1 MEPTIIEKN
10 QIILLGFSFFEKS
23 RNKIKYQSCA
33 IANRRGISVEIAEA
47 IRGQVSRACCPNP
60 FLSLRAPTI
69 KNCNGRGVAISLYFM
84 RLLPFDKL
92 RASCSLLVMTF

>member
-33 IANRRGISVEIAEA
+33 IANRRGISVK
-47 IRGQVSRACCPNP
+47 
-60 FLSLRAPTI
+60 I
-69 KNCNGRGVAISLYFM
+69 KKN
-84 RLLPFDKL
+84 K
-92 RASCSLLVMTF
+92 